1 MWTLVTSLNLRHARR
16 RFGRVVLGAA
26 MLIGTGSQ
34 LLALLPA
41 VSMAGPTEEAAATPG
56 DTAAAVRAPVV
67 PAVE

>member
-16 RFGRVVLGAA
+16 RFGRLVLGTA
-26 MLIGTGSQ
+26 MVIGTGSQ

-41 VSMAGPTEEAAATPG
+41 VSMAGPTEEAAAASG
-56 DTAAAVRAPVV
+56 DTAAPVQAPIA